1 MKKTKQ
7 LCLWLLSISF
17 LAAGIL
23 VFPGCSSSSSSIR
36 YAHATKAEHKN
47 PADGKTRFQKDSE
60 ENDLAEKSL
69 SSQPDSLNDNVT
81 QDEFDEDFTENQTVN
96 VEYIIN
102 RFSKNSAGS
111 SSKGST
117 EEKLLMEIIK
127 YLKTPY
133 KYGGNS
139 MYGIDC
145 SAFTQAVYKNTFS
158 FPLLRSAREQYT
170 QGSMIDDRT
179 GLKFGDL
186 VFFNTRRRVRPGH
199 VGIYIGD
206 NFFAHASSK
215 YGVRISSLD
224 EDYYARKFMGGR
236 RIEDFF
242 SKN

>member
-1 MKKTKQ
+1 MKNVKQ
-7 LCLWLLSISF
+7 FCLFILSISF
-17 LAAGIL
+17 LAAGI
-23 VFPGCSSSSSSIR
+23 VTFPGCSSSSSSIR
-36 YAHATKAEHKN
+36 YAHGKKAEAK
-47 PADGKTRFQKDSE
+47 AESKTRYQKDSE
-60 ENDLAEKSL
+60 ENDLAEKSV
-69 SSQPDSLNDNVT
+69 SSQPDTVCDYAT
-81 QDEFDEDFTENQTVN
+81 QDEFDEDFTEKQSVN

-102 RFSKNSAGS
+102 KFSKNTNNSA
-111 SSKGST
+111 SKGNV

-158 FPLLRSAREQYT
+158 YPLLRSAREQFT
-170 QGSMIDDRT
+170 MGRVVDDRSE
-179 GLKFGDL
+179 LKFGDL
-186 VFFNTRRRVRPGH
+186 IFFNTRRRVRPGH

-215 YGVRISSLD
+215 YGVRISSLT
-224 EDYYARKFMGGR
+224 EDYYDRKYMGGR

-242 SKN
+242 SNK